1 MNVNTNRKRKETVTS
16 SDNKYQG
23 CPDSCPNVLTTA
35 RESSQCKSHSTLMSL
50 ISKLYV
56 QPAKVKSKIATMSI
70 QKNLLKKNHQFL
82 KKLMMDWAKSVHS
95 SRRWQPRSSIMFMRR
110 RLELPLALVIVS
122 SRWNSR
128 EVAANPSDIIVPCT
142 IVTIRTLI
150 TRQMSI
156 RST

>member
-1 MNVNTNRKRKETVTS
+1 MNVNTNRKLKETVTS
-16 SDNKYQG
+16 RDNKYQG

-35 RESSQCKSHSTLMSL
+35 RESNQCKSPSTLMSL

-82 KKLMMDWAKSVHS
+82 KKLMTDWAKSVHS
-95 SRRWQPRSSIMFMRR
+95 SRQWQTRSSIMFMRR

-122 SRWNSR
+122 SRLNSR
-128 EVAANPSDIIVPCT
+128 EVAANPSDTIVPCT
-142 IVTIRTLI
+142 IVTMRTLT